1 MALSDRPEDSRPW
14 PGPVPQTGRPSRLH
28 RLVYALIGGDYGN
41 QADQGRAA
49 EVLSC
54 LWSLI
59 VSTAARDIG
68 GGAYQLDFENAAVA
82 RLYEGWVCPVTRRVF
97 GYSPAGLSPY
107 DPDRELKAIDLPR
120 LPTANPGGLNPDA
133 RAEMTRWCEN
143 DSRIAELRREG
154 LWTELHDRAA
164 VYAPFLRTQEHSAQ
178 IERPVLTHYEQL
190 FKEGRINLLNCSTTM
205 EMGVDIPDIQLIAN
219 ANAPPSVS
227 NYRQRVGRAGRRGEP
242 YAFGMTFCRNLPLD
256 QIIFEDPERFLMAP
270 VTAPAVRLDSP
281 GLVERHVHAAMLVD

>member
-1 MALSDRPEDSRPW
+1 M
-14 PGPVPQTGRPSRLH
+14 
-28 RLVYALIGGDYGN
+28 
-41 QADQGRAA
+41 
-49 EVLSC
+49 
-54 LWSLI
+54 I

-143 DSRIAELRREG
+143 DSRIAEPRREG

-227 NYRQRVGRAGRRGEP
+227 NYRQRGGGGGSCRKAWRALCLWHDILQESSAGPDHFRGS
-242 YAFGMTFCRNLPLD
+242 GKVLDGTRNGSRCEIGQPGSRGTPCSRCNARC
-256 QIIFEDPERFLMAP
+256 F
-270 VTAPAVRLDSP
+270 PA
-281 GLVERHVHAAMLVD
+281 GTT